1 MRVEAGPLSATES
14 GLLRVYEFHRQR
26 SPPVPIVVVQAVA
39 AIPDLVVL
47 TLQALSFAQLT
58 QTVDA
63 LPILAGSA
71 RVAENGMLAV
81 AEIGSAAY
89 GTGT

>member
-1 MRVEAGPLSATES
+1 M
-14 GLLRVYEFHRQR
+14 
-26 SPPVPIVVVQAVA
+26 
-39 AIPDLVVL
+39 VVL